1 MENSSATSSS
11 TFREGQYLIVCSF
24 FFVILLHI
32 TLTYVFPWVSNAWR
46 MHNEKNKILSQLRK
60 DVPKTKTKPDNT
72 IASTTISTVE
82 GSSEINKPK
91 FKLKIKEITQESE
104 NSTKSSR
111 SIEDNT
117 VDSSSR
123 SSTGGNTNKYFE
135 LKCSNSG
142 DNVDSAARSSKVNNN
157 DSNATKT
164 IKIKK
169 KIVEPIYIAPPSPSP
184 PTLLTTM
191 ENPVRK
197 SDTNMIN
204 SIKQAQN
211 EEYKRSLEIDI
222 KNRMEKERL
231 EAISKLQNYYIQS
244 FHARQEQYSP
254 MEEPHHEEIDIVNL
268 AIKYQTTQKKINRRF
283 RRWNK
288 VSALLDFVESNK
300 DCPIYTSIE
309 VSIPKFPYG
318 KKLIDRTLDDASLSE
333 AGIENNSIIWVHTEY
348 DINTVGR

>member
-1 MENSSATSSS
+1 MN
-11 TFREGQYLIVCSF
+11 
-24 FFVILLHI
+24 
-32 TLTYVFPWVSNAWR
+32 
-46 MHNEKNKILSQLRK
+46 NEKNKILSQLRK
-60 DVPKTKTKPDNT
+60 DIPKTKTKPSDNT

-91 FKLKIKEITQESE
+91 FELKIKEITQESE

-142 DNVDSAARSSKVNNN
+142 DNVDSAARSSKVNNS
-157 DSNATKT
+157 DRNATKT

-169 KIVEPIYIAPPSPSP
+169 KIVKPIYIAPPSPSP
-184 PTLLTTM
+184 PTSLTTM
-191 ENPVRK
+191 EPVRK
-197 SDTNMIN
+197 SETNTN
-204 SIKQAQN
+204 NDSHSIKQAQN

-231 EAISKLQNYYIQS
+231 EAISKLQNDYIQS

-268 AIKYQTTQKKINRRF
+268 AIKYQTTQKKISRRF

>member
-1 MENSSATSSS
+1 
-11 TFREGQYLIVCSF
+11 
-24 FFVILLHI
+24 
-32 TLTYVFPWVSNAWR
+32 

-60 DVPKTKTKPDNT
+60 DIPKTKTKPSDNT

-135 LKCSNSG
+135 LKYSNSG

-169 KIVEPIYIAPPSPSP
+169 KIVKPIYIEPPSP

-191 ENPVRK
+191 ENLVRK
-197 SDTNMIN
+197 SETNMN
-204 SIKQAQN
+204 NDSHSIKQAQN

-222 KNRMEKERL
+222 KNRIEKERL
-231 EAISKLQNYYIQS
+231 EAISKLQNDYIQS

-283 RRWNK
+283 RRWCK

-300 DCPIYTSIE
+300 DCPI
-309 VSIPKFPYG
+309 
-318 KKLIDRTLDDASLSE
+318 
-333 AGIENNSIIWVHTEY
+333 
-348 DINTVGR
+348 